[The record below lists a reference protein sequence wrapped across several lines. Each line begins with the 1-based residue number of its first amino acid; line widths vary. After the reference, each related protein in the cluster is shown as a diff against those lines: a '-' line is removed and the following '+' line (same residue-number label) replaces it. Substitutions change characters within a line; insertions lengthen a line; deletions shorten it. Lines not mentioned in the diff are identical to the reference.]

1 MASVGSGA
9 FNDSDGIDLYCKCGH
24 SEQWHELT
32 PESDP
37 PRFDCILGGCSC
49 ADFDLDDDE
58 MPELTAEQ
66 LKRARPH
73 WEWMAARAFIQWI
86 GRFK

>member
-1 MASVGSGA
+1 MASVGSGEL
-9 FNDSDGIDLYCKCGH
+9 DGPDDLICKCGH

-32 PESDP
+32 PGSTP
-37 PRFDCILGGCSC
+37 PRFDCILGACRC
-49 ADFDLDDDE
+49 IDFELDDDE

-66 LKRARPH
+66 LKRAKPA
-73 WEWMAARAFIQWI
+73 WQLFVARVFVRWI